1 MMMFCF
7 SNSGKYEAFKK
18 EKTRIGHTNWK
29 APSSGFW
36 LVFYHRPI
44 SMALIYGGKMKKSKL
59 MFLLFFLTFI
69 FSCQRE
75 KNPITVPFGG
85 NSHPQVNIPW
95 PSLANSPWP
104 MFHHDPQSTG
114 RSPYRGPQKGRIKWT
129 FKSGGT
135 IYSTVVIGADGTI
148 YFPVTNWDHADS
160 SGLYALSPNG
170 KLKWWVPILLV
181 SEVQPLVAA
190 DGTIFIVGGFHLHLY
205 AINPDGGL
213 KNEFNF
219 SFELSTSINIG
230 KDGTLYVAAENT
242 EKGELYA
249 VGQDGD
255 IIWKM
260 IPPHYFG
267 VQSIPISP
275 DGGTLYLFD
284 KTQGNYISSLCAVG
298 TDGQLKWRYFLKG
311 KQKTYSS
318 PLIDS
323 DGNIYFGTIF
333 LNSGNTGY
341 GFYAL
346 SPQGKLKW
354 KYPGITGLE
363 PTMDRNGNIVFDE
376 EGLGN
381 LISLDFMGDL
391 RWKKEN
397 REYSR
402 SSLISDR
409 DGSVYLASYYYW
421 PSLCHITAY
430 DDNGN
435 VRWKIPFDGNVT
447 RVTCPAIGR
456 DGTLYVGTFA
466 GKDSKLYAI
475 E

>member
-1 MMMFCF
+1 
-7 SNSGKYEAFKK
+7 
-18 EKTRIGHTNWK
+18 
-29 APSSGFW
+29 
-36 LVFYHRPI
+36 
-44 SMALIYGGKMKKSKL
+44 MKKSKL
-59 MFLLFFLTFI
+59 MILIFFLTMI

-75 KNPITVPFGG
+75 KNPVTPPIAGKV
-85 NSHPQVNIPW
+85 HPQVDIPW

-114 RSPYRGPQKGRIKWT
+114 RSPYRGPRKGKIKWT
-129 FKSGGT
+129 FKPGGT
-135 IYSTVVIGADGTI
+135 IYSAVVIGTDGTI

-170 KLKWWVPILLV
+170 KLKWWFPIPLV
-181 SEVQPLVAA
+181 SEVQPLIAA
-190 DGTIFIVGGFHLHLY
+190 DGTIFIVGGRYLHLY
-205 AINPDGGL
+205 AINPDGSL

-219 SFELSTSINIG
+219 SFELSTRMSIG
-230 KDGTLYVAAENT
+230 KDGVLYFTADNT
-242 EKGELYA
+242 DKGELYA
-249 VGQDGD
+249 VSQDGN

-260 IPPHYFG
+260 MPPHFFG
-267 VQSIPISP
+267 FQNIPISP

-284 KTQGNYISSLCAVG
+284 KMKGTNIISSLCAIG
-298 TDGQLKWRYFLKG
+298 TDGQLKWSYFLGG
-311 KQKTYSS
+311 KQRTYSS

-333 LNSGNTGY
+333 LNSGITGY

-346 SPQGKLKW
+346 SPQGKLRW
-354 KYPGITGLE
+354 KFPGISSLE
-363 PTMDRNGNIVFDE
+363 PTMDSNGNLVFNN
-376 EGLGN
+376 GGSGN
-381 LISLDFMGDL
+381 LISVDFMGDL
-391 RWKKEN
+391 RWQKEN
-397 REYSR
+397 REYSQ

-409 DGSVYLASYYYW
+409 DGSIYLASYYW

-430 DDNGN
+430 DNNGN
-435 VRWKIPFDGNVT
+435 VRWKVPFDGNVT
-447 RVTCPAIGR
+447 RVACPAIGR